1 MAQIE
6 ELLTLAKTLNPNC
19 EQALIISQIQAELEA
34 NDAAGEWEKHNWE
47 HQASSQLQEIIEQ
60 MREGAS
66 K

>member
-6 ELLTLAKTLNPNC
+6 ELFTLAKTLNPNC
-19 EQALIISQIQAELEA
+19 
-34 NDAAGEWEKHNWE
+34 E

-60 MREGAS
+60 MQEGAS